1 MSDHANEF
9 MRLLGKISAAAA
21 SKATV
26 ERVPEPAA
34 ITDAFESVHDYNQVL
49 QTNLTVNYAASLV
62 IIHRS
67 WSGESSGSR
76 SLDLCSGPGHLSLL
90 QAEFLGVE
98 NVTGVD
104 FSVPMIQIA
113 QSNSKSR
120 GLSEK
125 VKFERGNI
133 LELKRDSQ
141 ATQKFDLVTFTN
153 ASHHLNSTGDLSQVL
168 SNVESFLDSNG
179 VFVLTDLARLATDE
193 ITSDFVALAGKDY
206 KTMKMD
212 AMYDDFLASMRAAW
226 SPTEMAASVPKKTK
240 LNWYHLVS
248 AGIPYFQALIAVPK
262 SRQQVFVRESMDWVA
277 SGLLKSIQAKQDWEL
292 TKGSYYAE
300 PLKKVS

>member
-9 MRLLGKISAAAA
+9 MRLLDKISAAARVKA
-21 SKATV
+21 SV
-26 ERVPEPAA
+26 DRVPEPAA
-34 ITDAFESVHDYNQVL
+34 ITDAFESVNDYNQVL
-49 QTNLTVNYAASLV
+49 QTNLTVNYAASLD

-90 QAEFLGVE
+90 QAEFLGLE
-98 NVTGVD
+98 NVTGID
-104 FSVPMIQIA
+104 FSAPMIDVA
-113 QSNSKSR
+113 ATNSKSR

-125 VKFERGNI
+125 VRFQRGNI
-133 LELKRDSQ
+133 LELK
-141 ATQKFDLVTFTN
+141 AKEKYDLVTFTN
-153 ASHHLNSTGDLSQVL
+153 ASHHLNSTDDLSQVL
-168 SNVESFLDSNG
+168 TNVENVLDTNG

-193 ITSDFVALAGKDY
+193 ITNDFVALAGKDY

-226 SPTEMAASVPKKTK
+226 SPTEMAASVPRKTN

-248 AGIPYFQALIAVPK
+248 AGIPYFQALIAVPR
-262 SRQQVFVRESMDWVA
+262 SRDRVFMRESMDWVK
-277 SGLLKSIQAKQDWEL
+277 SGLLRSTQAQQDWEL